1 MGQKLT
7 LRKIGRTFLA
17 SAAMGVIAYIVH
29 YVTVKYLRNSAAVI
43 LAIIS
48 GMISYIVFVILFDV
62 ITEEEL
68 KELPKGE
75 KLLPIYLKAK
85 KLKNNIFGKKISK

>member
-17 SAAMGVIAYIVH
+17 SAAMGVIAYLVH
-29 YVTVKYLRNSAAVI
+29 YITVKYLRNSAAVI

-48 GMISYIVFVILFDV
+48 GMISYTVFVILFDV

-85 KLKNNIFGKKISK
+85 KLKKKYIWKKDK

>member
-1 MGQKLT
+1 
-7 LRKIGRTFLA
+7 
-17 SAAMGVIAYIVH
+17 MGVIACLVH

-48 GMISYIVFVILFDV
+48 GMISYTVFVILFDV

-85 KLKNNIFGKKISK
+85 KLKKNIFGKKISK

>member
-1 MGQKLT
+1 MT

-17 SAAMGVIAYIVH
+17 SAAMGVIAYLVH
-29 YVTVKYLRNSAAVI
+29 YITVKYLRNSAAVI

-48 GMISYIVFVILFDV
+48 GMISYTVFVILFDV
-62 ITEEEL
+62 ITEDEL

-85 KLKNNIFGKKISK
+85 NFKDNIFGKKISK

>member
-1 MGQKLT
+1 MT

-17 SAAMGVIAYIVH
+17 SAAMGVIAYLVH
-29 YVTVKYLRNSAAVI
+29 YVTVKYLRNSTAVI

-48 GMISYIVFVILFDV
+48 GVISYTIFVILFDV

-85 KLKNNIFGKKISK
+85 KLKKYLQPKSLLIFKFK

>member
-1 MGQKLT
+1 
-7 LRKIGRTFLA
+7 
-17 SAAMGVIAYIVH
+17 MGVISYAVH
-29 YVTVKYLRNSAAVI
+29 YITVRYLRNSAAVI

-48 GMISYIVFVILFDV
+48 GIISYTIFVILFDV
-62 ITEEEL
+62 ITEDEL

-85 KLKNNIFGKKISK
+85 NFKDNIFGKKISK